1 MTFLPVAARELLV
14 ASHSPWLRRLRI
26 LSAIAAAGLSGFF
39 LIAHVASG
47 SRFGGSE
54 LFNVLN
60 GVAFLGALFSGVALT
75 ADSISSERRAGTLGF
90 LFLTDLSGFDIVT
103 GKLASAWIR
112 ASTILISLVPFLA
125 VGMYMGG
132 VSGADMLR
140 SSLSLLN
147 LLWGML
153 VLGIS
158 ISSRCTKAGTAALG
172 TLLGVGG
179 LVLVAMLPSASIW
192 IRALHRINPAE
203 AWIHAR
209 VPTASSVPDPFW
221 TCLIASHLAIWALLL
236 GASLTLP
243 RSLDSSGRIPWFRF
257 RTRHLPRPLGVET
270 GNPVELLCRPSRG
283 ITLLARVVAYSGV
296 GLTLSLVAF
305 ALQQND
311 RDVVLNVTLPVLAIA
326 AFVLKILYA
335 WHCCDSFTDLKEFG
349 VESILGTGISER
361 SIPEG
366 VFRAGR
372 RVFFL
377 PAAAL
382 IASALAV
389 SLPDLLLKFPQLNS
403 LPIPLLCVYGILV
416 GLLDFQSIGWWS
428 ARSVLKKQGSMSP
441 FVRTVIIVLA
451 ARFILFC
458 VPNLLVTAILF
469 IWGRDGFLIWLRAR
483 PNDPFEHLAS
493 SR

>member
-1 MTFLPVAARELLV
+1 
-14 ASHSPWLRRLRI
+14 
-26 LSAIAAAGLSGFF
+26 
-39 LIAHVASG
+39 
-47 SRFGGSE
+47 
-54 LFNVLN
+54 
-60 GVAFLGALFSGVALT
+60 
-75 ADSISSERRAGTLGF
+75 
-90 LFLTDLSGFDIVT
+90 
-103 GKLASAWIR
+103 
-112 ASTILISLVPFLA
+112 
-125 VGMYMGG
+125 
-132 VSGADMLR
+132 
-140 SSLSLLN
+140 
-147 LLWGML
+147 
-153 VLGIS
+153 
-158 ISSRCTKAGTAALG
+158 
-172 TLLGVGG
+172 
-179 LVLVAMLPSASIW
+179 
-192 IRALHRINPAE
+192 
-203 AWIHAR
+203 
-209 VPTASSVPDPFW
+209 
-221 TCLIASHLAIWALLL
+221 
-236 GASLTLP
+236 
-243 RSLDSSGRIPWFRF
+243 
-257 RTRHLPRPLGVET
+257 
-270 GNPVELLCRPSRG
+270 
-283 ITLLARVVAYSGV
+283 V

-311 RDVVLNVTLPVLAIA
+311 RDVVLNVTLPVLAVA

-483 PNDPFEHLAS
+483 PNDPFEHLAP